1 MSAVLAPDHKGMK
14 IDFPSAVRDGIEANR
29 ESSPTTAF
37 LLAQLETHLNQIG
50 KRWYAGDQTV
60 VDEFLQLYCI
70 AEDERAAAKQAANGA
85 QP

>member
-1 MSAVLAPDHKGMK
+1 MKNVILAKDHEGMR
-14 IDFPSAVRDGIEANR
+14 IDYSGLLMQSRNSCRDKA
-29 ESSPTTAF
+29 
-37 LLAQLETHLNQIG
+37 LAWMLRQLENHLTELG

-70 AEDERAAAKQAANGA
+70 EEDARAAAKQAINGA